1 MTQRL
6 PLELGAPL
14 QRIKD
19 LRDRSD
25 DLRGYL

>member
-1 MTQRL
+1 
-6 PLELGAPL
+6 LELGAPL

>member
-1 MTQRL
+1 
-6 PLELGAPL
+6 LELGATL

-19 LRDRSD
+19 LKDRSD